1 MISALYR
8 PEAVVQI
15 PTQSHMVSEY
25 VHGCVRL
32 SACRIVICQPMQ
44 RDGGRLVRAVFI
56 TNYSP
61 RTGFMIP
68 QEREP
73 WYNRRGPKPCAC
85 FAVRPLLIHHKRSFS
100 GQLSPIFVR
109 TKDLVTAG
117 RPDRCW
123 GKSKRRGFIADRS
136 QKDVD
141 LHLCVV
147 AFNVPIHR
155 CGRRFLGSEML
166 EQFNDTKVSTDLK
179 IIPRGKIYSFWV
191 VDALRK
197 LELVCKRKEALRE
210 LFFTKWDNFCVTDA
224 KFLDVLSILQLF
236 CYNYFLF
243 TYRSKM
249 DLLQLLNS

>member
-1 MISALYR
+1 METTQTQNSAKTDRSQLGRFIVQNIIPLIIQLSDWNQGSIDCVASEHSINRHHVQLCRMISALYR

-179 IIPRGKIYSFWV
+179 IIPRGKIYSF
-191 VDALRK
+191 
-197 LELVCKRKEALRE
+197 
-210 LFFTKWDNFCVTDA
+210 
-224 KFLDVLSILQLF
+224 
-236 CYNYFLF
+236 
-243 TYRSKM
+243 
-249 DLLQLLNS
+249 